1 MVLVGRVAVGHGG
14 MAGVPGFG
22 EKTQVRKAQAPDQ
35 SDAGLALRRGVGGL
49 HFCVNQHACEQR
61 R

>member
-1 MVLVGRVAVGHGG
+1 MVLEGRVAVSHGW

-22 EKTQVRKAQAPDQ
+22 EKTQIRQAQAPDQ
-35 SDAGLALRRGVGGL
+35 CGTGLALRRGAGGL
-49 HFCVNQHACEQR
+49 HFGVNQHACEQR